1 MPDAAGTEM
10 IFDIADLNPGRYSVT
25 LFEGRTTDQNQEARL
40 WVGDANGSN
49 EPAGPNTG
57 SFSGVGPDGPN
68 PEGFPRTFTV
78 DISEGDHLWLAYME
92 DNSGGIS
99 GLIIRSIIPVQ
110 STQGLFS
117 WISAPTKMTRT
128 ASNWMT
134 GT

>member
-1 MPDAAGTEM
+1 M

-68 PEGFPRTFTV
+68 PGFPRTLTI

-99 GLIIRSIIPVQ
+99 GLIIRSIISVQ
-110 STQGLFS
+110 STQGLFKLDLEP
-117 WISAPTKMTRT
+117 AK
-128 ASNWMT
+128 
-134 GT
+134 

>member
-1 MPDAAGTEM
+1 M

-68 PEGFPRTFTV
+68 PEGFPHFN
-78 DISEGDHLWLAYME
+78 H
-92 DNSGGIS
+92 
-99 GLIIRSIIPVQ
+99 
-110 STQGLFS
+110 
-117 WISAPTKMTRT
+117 
-128 ASNWMT
+128 
-134 GT
+134 